1 MALETELLIHHST
14 LQVVSHLDAM
24 ATVVEWF
31 DQFNCTQLPYQ
42 VWIEGQTALVEG
54 FTNVVRHAH
63 KHLHPQTPVQL
74 AAAISADEYFQIY
87 IWDQGEIFNL
97 EAELEKL
104 NQQTSDRNFNPLD
117 HEAHWGCIFL
127 LKLRKDY
134 GWNVSYTRESP
145 ERNCLLLK
153 KKITF

>member
-1 MALETELLIHHST
+1 MSLQTDSLSYNST
-14 LQVVSHLDAM
+14 LHIASDLDAM

-31 DQFNCTQLPYQ
+31 DQFNCPQLPYQ
-42 VWIEGQTALVEG
+42 VWIEGQTALIEG

-63 KHLHPQTPVQL
+63 SQLNPETPIQL
-74 AAAISADEYFQIY
+74 TATIFSEYFQIS
-87 IWDQGEIFNL
+87 IWDQGAIFDL
-97 EAELEKL
+97 EAELDKL
-104 NQQTSDRNFNPLD
+104 NQKTSNCNFNPLA

-134 GWNVSYTRESP
+134 GWNVSYTRKAG

-153 KKITF
+153 KKITY

>member
-1 MALETELLIHHST
+1 MPLETDSLIRQST
-14 LQVVSHLDAM
+14 LQVASNLDAIV
-24 ATVVEWF
+24 TVVEWF
-31 DQFNCTQLPYQ
+31 DQFNCKQLPFQ
-42 VWIEGQTALVEG
+42 MWIEGQTALVEG

-63 KHLHPQTPVQL
+63 KHLNPQPPVEL
-74 AAAISADEYFQIY
+74 AAAISSDEYFQIY

-104 NQQTSDRNFNPLD
+104 NQQISDRNFNPLD

-127 LKLRKDY
+127 LKLRKNY
-134 GWNVSYTRESP
+134 GWNVSYIRESG

-153 KKITF
+153 KKINF